1 MSKNS
6 QKNKKKNRRSTLTT
20 ILLFFILAAGV
31 GLLLY
36 PSVSNYWN
44 SFHQTKAI
52 ANYADEVAN
61 MENEEYDRI
70 WQQAVAYNESL
81 KGRQNQYLLSDE
93 QRKEYESLLDV
104 TGTGIMGYIEIESIG
119 VSLPL
124 YHGTGDAVLQIA
136 IGHLDWTSLP
146 VGGEGSHCVVSGHR
160 GLPRAKLFTDLDKL
174 TVGDLFVMRILD
186 EVLTYEVDQILI
198 VDPHV
203 TEDLL
208 IEDGKDYCTLVTCTP
223 YGINSHR
230 LLVRGH
236 RVENVQA
243 AKTVRVTADA
253 VQIEPMLVAPVLAA
267 PVLLLL
273 LLSVLIKDSTKSKT
287 KKEEENDDEII

>member
-20 ILLFFILAAGV
+20 IFLFFILAAGV

-81 KGRQNQYLLSDE
+81 QGRQNQYLLSDE

-253 VQIEPMLVAPVLAA
+253 VQIEPMLVAPILAT

>member
-20 ILLFFILAAGV
+20 FLLFFILAAGV

-253 VQIEPMLVAPVLAA
+253 VQIEPMLVAPILAT

>member
-253 VQIEPMLVAPVLAA
+253 VQIEPMLVAPILAT

>member
-20 ILLFFILAAGV
+20 VFLFFILAAGV

-81 KGRQNQYLLSDE
+81 QGRQNQYLLSDE

-253 VQIEPMLVAPVLAA
+253 VQIEPMLVAPILAT